1 MDCDTCREALSA
13 RVDGEA
19 EPRPAGETDAH
30 LASCADCRQWHERAV
45 ALTRSLRVRPATEVP
60 DLTAAVLGATPPT
73 PPVARSTRGWYW
85 RMGLAGVALAQLT
98 LGMAQVF
105 GVNSAADHG
114 GHTGG
119 GQTSTH
125 LFNESTAWN
134 LALGLGLF
142 WTALRPRAVVGV
154 LPVVAAFVAVLV
166 PFSVN
171 DLVTGAVAP
180 PRITSHV
187 FLLLGLVLLVVVRRT
202 HRAPEDG
209 TPVETLPDQGVDVD
223 DDVDD
228 DEPGQR
234 SGPHG
239 GLRHLRP
246 VSRKRA
252 A

>member
-1 MDCDTCREALSA
+1 VDCDTCREAVSA
-13 RVDGEA
+13 RLDDEA
-19 EPRPAGETDAH
+19 EPAPAEEVDAH
-30 LASCADCRQWHERAV
+30 LATCAECRQWQERTT
-45 ALTRSLRVRPATEVP
+45 ALTRGLRVRPAAEVP
-60 DLTAAVLGATPPT
+60 DIAAAVLAAAPA
-73 PPVARSTRGWYW
+73 PPVARATREWYR
-85 RMGLAGVALAQLT
+85 RMGLAGVAVAQLT

-105 GVNSAADHG
+105 GVNGATGHG
-114 GHTGG
+114 GGR
-119 GQTSTH
+119 TSAH

-134 LALGLGLF
+134 LALGLGLL
-142 WTALRPRAVVGV
+142 WTALRPGAVAGV

-187 FLLLGLVLLVVVRRT
+187 FLLLGLALLVAVRRA

-209 TPVETLPDQGVDVD
+209 APARHLPDDRGLDV

-228 DEPGQR
+228 PERRPGP
-234 SGPHG
+234 GG